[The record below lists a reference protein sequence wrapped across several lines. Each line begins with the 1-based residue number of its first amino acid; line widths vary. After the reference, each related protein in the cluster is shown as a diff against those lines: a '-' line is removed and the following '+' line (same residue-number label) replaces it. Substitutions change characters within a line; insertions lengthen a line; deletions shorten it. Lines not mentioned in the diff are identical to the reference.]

1 MVDSS
6 VIQASKRAPFRRYAL
21 YCACFGLGLGWALFL
36 WSTHPSPWADGE
48 AYWLAAERLR
58 QGADLYLPGSPADP
72 TVYRYAPWFAWAWV
86 PLTYLP
92 KLVVI
97 VGWQV
102 FLGVCSVEV
111 CWRFRTNPIAAFS
124 FPMLVVTSLFGNVQ
138 PAILAALV
146 FLPHSLGIAAS
157 LKPVALGIAV
167 VRRDWVGLAVGV
179 AVTGVLW
186 APALFYD
193 LSGYP
198 SVRGL
203 SPYDPTFLLALLTR
217 DHLRPVIGV
226 SRRRADGLITA
237 RSLPNKDLE
246 VVGGRVIR
254 RP

>member
-6 VIQASKRAPFRRYAL
+6 NAQASKRAPFRKFAL

-92 KLVVI
+92 KLLVI

-111 CWRFRTNPIAAFS
+111 CWRFRSNPIAAFS

-146 FLPHSLGIAAS
+146 FLPHSLGVAAS
-157 LKPVALGIAV
+157 LKPVALGVAV
-167 VRRDWVGLAVGV
+167 WRRDWVGLAIAGAV
-179 AVTGVLW
+179 AAVLW

-203 SPYDPTFLLALLTR
+203 SPYDPTFLLALIPR
-217 DHLRPVIGV
+217 GDRQPIRSRWLRSRFRSRSPRSAG
-226 SRRRADGLITA
+226 SRRQSPTG
-237 RSLPNKDLE
+237 
-246 VVGGRVIR
+246 
-254 RP
+254 